1 MFLKK
6 IELENF
12 RNYSSCEIDFHEKIN
27 IITGENAQGKTNL
40 LESIYF
46 SSFIRSFR
54 TSSDKEMISFG
65 KDHLRVCSSYSK
77 NGEIDLVEVAMDR
90 SGRKIAKINGAR
102 QERLRDVVSD
112 YYVVVFSPED
122 MKIVKEEP
130 ERRRNFLDR
139 EICQMSLSY
148 FESLAVYK
156 KLLLQRNS
164 YLKDEKIDEALKYT
178 DLVMLDIK
186 HIDNEEH
193 KRLTGKG
200 NRNILAFAEHIREL
214 GIPVWIR
221 HVVVPGITDKYEELF
236 ALGEFL
242 STLSNIKALDVL
254 PYHDMAKPKYA
265 ELGLD
270 YPLGDTP
277 PLTKEEAIKARDII
291 MDGIK
296 SGLRKQK

>member
-1 MFLKK
+1 MKGRIHSTESFGTVDGPGVRFVVFFQGCPMRCRYCHNPDTWDFSGGREVTAEELMKEYDSYKEFLKSGG
-6 IELENF
+6 ITATGGEPLAQPEFLAELF
-12 RNYSSCEIDFHEKIN
+12 ALAKSKGVHTCLD
-27 IITGENAQGKTNL
+27 
-40 LESIYF
+40 
-46 SSFIRSFR
+46 
-54 TSSDKEMISFG
+54 TSAG
-65 KDHLRVCSSYSK
+65 
-77 NGEIDLVEVAMDR
+77 
-90 SGRKIAKINGAR
+90 
-102 QERLRDVVSD
+102 
-112 YYVVVFSPED
+112 
-122 MKIVKEEP
+122 
-130 ERRRNFLDR
+130 
-139 EICQMSLSY
+139 
-148 FESLAVYK
+148 VY
-156 KLLLQRNS
+156 
-164 YLKDEKIDEALKYT
+164 DPAHHEKIDEALKYT

-200 NRNILAFAEHIREL
+200 NRNILAFAEHIRDM

-265 ELGLD
+265 ELGLE

-277 PLTKEEAIKARDII
+277 PLTKEEAIRARDII